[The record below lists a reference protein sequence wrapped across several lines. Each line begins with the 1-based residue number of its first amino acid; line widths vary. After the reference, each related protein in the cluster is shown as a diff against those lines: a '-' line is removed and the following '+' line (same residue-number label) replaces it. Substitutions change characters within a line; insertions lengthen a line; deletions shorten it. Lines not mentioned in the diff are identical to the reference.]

1 MFYWYEIKIFKS
13 QRKQASASYTINFSF
28 CLNVSFMS
36 WCYYDYVD
44 FFLNE
49 NFPIREG
56 LFIFKQFLVV
66 QRLY

>member
-1 MFYWYEIKIFKS
+1 
-13 QRKQASASYTINFSF
+13 
-28 CLNVSFMS
+28 MS

>member
-1 MFYWYEIKIFKS
+1 MTTLI
-13 QRKQASASYTINFSF
+13 
-28 CLNVSFMS
+28 
-36 WCYYDYVD
+36 

-56 LFIFKQFLVV
+56 LFIFKQFLAV